1 MKLVKLTAAAI
12 TIAALTACASS
23 GLNRKD
29 EPQFKY
35 VDYAGEPID
44 DFTTF
49 GLDSWSAV
57 SRTQLVVWDGVNRA
71 YLLTVWDSCRD
82 LKFANTIAV
91 TSTSRTVSKF
101 EKVVAEGDSCPIQE
115 IRPIDVKQ
123 LKADRRAAAEVTKA
137 ARAAEKAAP
146 TP

>member
-1 MKLVKLTAAAI
+1 MKLFRL
-12 TIAALTACASS
+12 TIAVVTVAAMAACAST
-23 GLNRKD
+23 GMHRKD

-57 SRTQLVVWDGVNRA
+57 SRNQVVVWDSVNRA

-101 EKVVAEGDSCPIQE
+101 EKVLVERDSCPIQE

-123 LKADRRAAAEVTKA
+123 MKADRRAAAEVAKA
-137 ARAAEKAAP
+137 ARAAEKPVPAP
-146 TP
+146 

>member
-91 TSTSRTVSKF
+91 TSTSRTISKF
-101 EKVVAEGDSCPIQE
+101 EKVLVEGDSCPIQE

-123 LKADRRAAAEVTKA
+123 LKADRRAAAEVAKA

>member
-91 TSTSRTVSKF
+91 TSTSRTISKF
-101 EKVVAEGDSCPIQE
+101 EKVLVEGDSCPIQE

-123 LKADRRAAAEVTKA
+123 LKADRRAAAEVAKA
-137 ARAAEKAAP
+137 ARAAEQAAP

>member
-1 MKLVKLTAAAI
+1 MNLGKLTAAVS
-12 TIAALTACASS
+12 TIAALAACAST
-23 GLNRKD
+23 GMNRKD
-29 EPQFKY
+29 EPQFNY

-57 SRTQLVVWDGVNRA
+57 SRNQLVVWDSVNRA

-101 EKVVAEGDSCPIQE
+101 EKVLVERDSCPIKE

-123 LKADRRAAAEVTKA
+123 MKADRRAAAEAAKA
-137 ARAAEKAAP
+137 AKTAEQP
-146 TP
+146 TPSP